1 MPYFTVEPQIRTAA
15 EGETVEFNCEASGIP
30 EPEIKWIHNGKP
42 IAEAPPNSRRK
53 VYKNKIVIENLT
65 KKDTGN
71 YGCNATNSEGY
82 VYKDVYVN
90 VLALSPEIVEAPRDM
105 EAVVGQDIN
114 MTCKVFGAPKP
125 VIRWIHND
133 KELTGGRYI
142 IQSSGDLT
150 ISKVQFDD
158 AGSYTCSAENKFGS
172 KQASATFKVKSAT
185 YISDGPEDYEVPAG
199 QSATFRCNAVADPT
213 LPLEILWLQNN
224 EELDFDEEPR
234 FVKSSDYSLTIKNT
248 IELDSGTYTCV
259 ARTALDQA
267 EARAQLTVQDV
278 PNAPRML
285 SITCQSKDATI
296 SWTPMGDNRA
306 PILGYI
312 IQYNTSFTPDT
323 WENEYENVPAS
334 EMTYNVRVMQRF
346 SYSFFLMVLFR
357 SL

>member
-1 MPYFTVEPQIRTAA
+1 M
-15 EGETVEFNCEASGIP
+15 S
-30 EPEIKWIHNGKP
+30 
-42 IAEAPPNSRRK
+42 
-53 VYKNKIVIENLT
+53 

-133 KELTGGRYI
+133 KELTGGRYTV
-142 IQSSGDLT
+142 QSSGDLT

-158 AGSYTCSAENKFGS
+158 AGNYTCFAENKFGN

-213 LPLEILWLQNN
+213 LPLEISWLQNN

-267 EARAQLTVQDV
+267 EAKAQLTVQDV
-278 PNAPRML
+278 PNAPKML
-285 SITCQSKDATI
+285 SVTCRSKDATI

-323 WENEYENVPAS
+323 WENSYENVPAS
-334 EMTYNVRVMQRF
+334 DMTYNVSSIVNVIIIF
-346 SYSFFLMVLFR
+346 C
-357 SL
+357 